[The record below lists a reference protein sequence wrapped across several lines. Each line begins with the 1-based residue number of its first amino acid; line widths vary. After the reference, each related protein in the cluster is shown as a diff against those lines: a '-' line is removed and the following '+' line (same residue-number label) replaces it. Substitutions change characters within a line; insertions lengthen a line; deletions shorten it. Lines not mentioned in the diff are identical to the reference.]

1 MGAHQLGW
9 IGSIIITG
17 TAGPCS
23 ARLRVFGSSQSDQ
36 STSMMSKDTLYGI
49 NFSRAIRCS
58 GRAWS
63 SSTLTD
69 PNIIAAWYFGKAENS
84 GVGDPNRRAFGWE
97 IVGNATTR
105 VLTMVVHNG
114 TTLTKVNSSYV
125 VTSSVFDWDIIS
137 DGAGNVTL
145 FVDGNQVATTAL
157 GPTGD
162 TNYSGTRPVIW
173 NEEVRAIATAASFN
187 FAFSR
192 GRIYMTL

>member
-1 MGAHQLGW
+1 
-9 IGSIIITG
+9 
-17 TAGPCS
+17 
-23 ARLRVFGSSQSDQ
+23 
-36 STSMMSKDTLYGI
+36 
-49 NFSRAIRCS
+49 
-58 GRAWS
+58 
-63 SSTLTD
+63 
-69 PNIIAAWYFGKAENS
+69 
-84 GVGDPNRRAFGWE
+84 
-97 IVGNATTR
+97 
-105 VLTMVVHNG
+105 MVVHNG